1 MRTRIQR
8 KGIYFY
14 CYAES
19 VWRSLE
25 PSVKCGRSGSTPP
38 SQCRFLRPTLLCLGC
53 GPSLYICAFTTVP
66 QVQGLHSQPHIHTQR
81 TLITSL
87 CHHSFKDFPPP
98 SPAIAQLIEHLT
110 VDLCSNQMVPGSIPG
125 GRIFGTLSGIVL
137 QSAEPHQTLSKY
149 LVTFAIPDATATAQR
164 VRGACIVPPPLTLVS
179 RV

>member
-38 SQCRFLRPTLLCLGC
+38 SQCRFLRPTLSCLGC

-87 CHHSFKDFPPP
+87 CHTS
-98 SPAIAQLIEHLT
+98 AISGYSS
-110 VDLCSNQMVPGSIPG
+110 V
-125 GRIFGTLSGIVL
+125 GRASDCRPLQQSDGPWFDSGW
-137 QSAEPHQTLSKY
+137 
-149 LVTFAIPDATATAQR
+149 PDIRHARHKRLGPCNSHTHIYTNTQ
-164 VRGACIVPPPLTLVS
+164 
-179 RV
+179 

>member
-38 SQCRFLRPTLLCLGC
+38 SQCRFLRPTLSCLGC

-87 CHHSFKDFPPP
+87 CPHSFKDFPPP
-98 SPAIAQLIEHLT
+98 SPGIAELVEHLT
-110 VDLCSNQMVPGSIPG
+110 VDLCSNQMVPGSIPE
-125 GRIFGTLSGIVL
+125 GRIFGMRASNDLARAIHTHPHTMMIADDRTCLCFVSL
-137 QSAEPHQTLSKY
+137 QCLCVY
-149 LVTFAIPDATATAQR
+149 
-164 VRGACIVPPPLTLVS
+164 
-179 RV
+179 